1 MIARIRSIRWQE
13 WVVLL
18 VAAMMLLLFAPIPG
32 KGADPEEPRSYVL
45 GPGDVLQVSVL
56 NMDEIGKYPNRIDL
70 RGFINLPVV
79 GRVEAAGLT
88 ADQLEAK
95 IAERLKSELKDPDVT
110 VSITEMRS
118 QPVSVLGAVSKP
130 GVQQVQGRKTLMEVI
145 SQAEGLRQDAGYAI
159 RIARL
164 KEWGKLPLE
173 GAKEDETGAYWVAE
187 VGVREVMDGDAPS
200 KNILVKPNDV
210 ITVPK
215 GKLVYVM
222 GAVRK
227 SGGFVLG
234 EREQVT
240 VLEALS
246 MAEGTDAFAKRS
258 HVKILRKTGDPEKR
272 AEIAL
277 NVGRILDGKDKD
289 VPLEAEDILYVPVSA
304 GKRALAKGIDAGIS
318 MTTGLVIWR
327 GR

>member
-18 VAAMMLLLFAPIPG
+18 VAAMLLLLFAPIPG
-32 KGADPEEPRSYVL
+32 RGADQDEPRSYVL
-45 GPGDVLQVSVL
+45 GPGDVIQVSVL
-56 NMDEIGKYPNRIDL
+56 DMDEIGKYPNRIDL

-95 IAERLKSELKDPDVT
+95 IEERLKSQLKDPDVT

-118 QPVSVLGAVSKP
+118 QPVSVLGAVGKP

-145 SQAEGLRQDAGYAI
+145 SQAEGLRQDAGYSI

-164 KEWGKLPLE
+164 KEWGALPLE
-173 GAKEDETGAYWVAE
+173 GAKEDETGDFWVAE